1 MCPVDIPSK
10 VHNINKNNKNNNN
23 QSSAPFVPN
32 STEIAEIFYSST
44 STVQVNTQLDRSV
57 GLTLSIAGIVNLTDD
72 DYWFITLSVHFCGAK
87 LATSS
92 DDRYAVMK
100 EVQSLGQRS
109 GRK

>member
-32 STEIAEIFYSST
+32 STEIAEIFYGST
-44 STVQVNTQLDRSV
+44 STVQVNMQLDRSV

-72 DYWFITLSVHFCGAK
+72 DCWFNTLSVHFCGTK